1 MGKKVELK
9 ERNTNETLYP
19 ITLTENVLL
28 PDSSTLTDKL
38 TLIDQKI
45 ESCGVTDAI
54 KNMLDW
60 YEG

>member
-45 ESCGVTDAI
+45 ESCGVTDTI

>member
-28 PDSSTLTDKL
+28 PDASTLTDK
-38 TLIDQKI
+38 
-45 ESCGVTDAI
+45 
-54 KNMLDW
+54 
-60 YEG
+60 